1 MTQQVRSK
9 TSNIQI
15 KIQLYLAIY
24 LGCHLTTSDAEGA
37 LGPMGRR
44 WAQLVCVPKRK
55 RINNAK
61 GSHEPRPS
69 LILRWVNLAEA
80 TPAHGRK

>member
-44 WAQLVCVPKRK
+44 WAQLVCVCPKE
-55 RINNAK
+55 N
-61 GSHEPRPS
+61 E
-69 LILRWVNLAEA
+69 
-80 TPAHGRK
+80 